1 MLILHRDL
9 MSNLSSVSVYSE
21 RLLEYLIDCDSY
33 NVKLVLDEA
42 KVRLGLECVLAEVI
56 PFALNV
62 LGEKW
67 SSGEVALMQVY
78 AASKIAEQEITRL
91 SEGLKTAVKIKH
103 KVVIGSLDSHGLGK
117 NIVARFLKASGVEV
131 VDLGIEVTPEVFVET
146 AIKEQAEAILI
157 SALMFNTSIR
167 AKRVRELM
175 DSADLRIPLMV
186 GGAPYNFDAGLWRRM
201 GADATSKNV
210 LEAALELEE
219 VLAKW
224 NRMKE

>member
-1 MLILHRDL
+1 
-9 MSNLSSVSVYSE
+9 VV
-21 RLLEYLIDCDSY
+21 
-33 NVKLVLDEA
+33 
-42 KVRLGLECVLAEVI
+42 

-67 SSGEVALMQVY
+67 SNGEVALMQVY

-91 SEGLKTAVKIKH
+91 SEGLRNSAKIKH

-117 NIVARFLKASGVEV
+117 NIVARFLKANGVKV

-146 AIKEQAEAILI
+146 AIKEQVEAILI
-157 SALMFNTSIR
+157 SALMFNTSIKS
-167 AKRVRELM
+167 KRVRELM

-224 NRMKE
+224 NRMRE